1 MSKHTKKAMFK
12 SVYLLPLA
20 VIIVSGFAWA
30 TVGYVK
36 NNTALAANKL
46 STYKDANITLQYPQ
60 WKAVDTSQSPYKD
73 NLLVAVSNGSCA
85 FMIITAA
92 MPPGSTLKDFITAT
106 VDEQSKNASI
116 KFLTKTMADDHFVLD
131 ITTPME
137 DGVKARQY
145 AYGVLGSNHFIYQI
159 TFYGLEKDFKKS
171 CQPSIQTTVKSIKL
185 LNPPSEKAD
194 AKKFSEYFK
203 SIALGKLALGK
214 KVSPPKVVP
223 TKTNVFTTKD
233 QFCITLEVKKDIPAG
248 VVGTAL
254 YSIETQQNVKDQ
266 SVSTEVTKAGSMSSC
281 GSLIGL
287 PFGRYEVKIY
297 VDNVLA
303 GVYPFTYK
311 K

>member
-85 FMIITAA
+85 FMIITAPL
-92 MPPGSTLKDFITAT
+92 PPGSTLKDFITAT

-116 KFLTKTMADDHFVLD
+116 KFFTKTIADDHFVFD
-131 ITTPME
+131 ITTPM
-137 DGVKARQY
+137 DNGVKARQY
-145 AYGVLGSNHFIYQI
+145 AYGVLGSNHAVYQI
-159 TFYGLEKDFKKS
+159 TFYGTEKDFKKS

-194 AKKFSEYFK
+194 AEKFSEYFK
-203 SIALGKLALGK
+203 SIVLGKLALGK
-214 KVSPPKVVP
+214 KVSPPKTMP
-223 TKTNVFTTKD
+223 TKTSVFTTKD
-233 QFCITLEVKKDIPAG
+233 QFCVTIEVKKDIPAG
-248 VVGTAL
+248 VLANAL
-254 YSIETQQNVKDQ
+254 YSVEMQQNIKD
-266 SVSTEVTKAGSMSSC
+266 VTPSTEDTKAGSMSSC
-281 GSLIGL
+281 GSLTGL
-287 PFGRYEVKIY
+287 PYGRYEMKVY
-297 VDNVLA
+297 VDNELA